1 MKSDCKDLELKITL
15 PDGELVDLTPFFLQY
30 PIYIITKGNKTYVV
44 YFSKDNVFKFETDK
58 PFPHTEPM
66 FIKSEDICLKNMTK
80 DKLIDIISKTKG
92 IYEAKYIIDKI
103 VLLIKVR
110 LDLINLYRDKLLKAV
125 EENKLDKI
133 EELMGILMT
142 IIKVNA
148 YELTAINEIA
158 GDKIKDLI
166 DVNEKHEELVV
177 EIIKKVNKE
186 LGLNIDVSK
195 DQ

>member
-1 MKSDCKDLELKITL
+1 MKVDCKDLELRVTL

-30 PIYIITKGNKTYVV
+30 PIYVTVKDNKTYVI
-44 YFSKDNVFKFETDK
+44 YFSKDDVFKFEIDK

-66 FIKSEDICLKNMTK
+66 FIESEDVCLKSLTK

-92 IYEAKYIIDKI
+92 IYEAKHIIDKV

-110 LDLINLYRDKLLKAV
+110 LDLIHLYRDKLLKAI
-125 EENKLDKI
+125 EKNKLDKV
-133 EELMGILMT
+133 EELMGNLMA

-148 YELTAINEIA
+148 HELTAINEIA

-166 DVNEKHEELVV
+166 NVNEKHEELIV